1 MEPRVHRYGTVSSTM
16 NLLHR
21 LAAEGAG
28 EGTAVVAEEQLAGR
42 GSRGRAWD
50 SARGGLWLSVLLR
63 PGAVGTEL
71 LSLRVGLAAVE
82 ALQHLGPALRLGLK
96 WPNDLML
103 GDRKLGG
110 ILCEARWTGEAP
122 AWVAVGVG
130 INVRNPIPPQL
141 SSVAVALADALPAV
155 TPDAVLEAVL
165 PRLLEVDASG
175 SRLHD
180 AELDR
185 LALRDWLSGR
195 RLSGPV
201 EGYADGIGP
210 EGTLR
215 VRRDDGTVAEL
226 RAGRLELAERS
237 RSS

>member
-1 MEPRVHRYGTVSSTM
+1 MHRYGTVSSTM

-21 LAAEGAG
+21 LAANGAG

-42 GSRGRAWD
+42 GSWGRGWH
-50 SARGGLWLSVLLR
+50 SARGGLWLSILLR
-63 PGAVGTEL
+63 PDAVGTEL
-71 LSLRVGLAAVE
+71 LSLRVGLATVE
-82 ALQHLGPALRLGLK
+82 TLQLLGLGLRLGLK

-103 GDRKLGG
+103 DDRKLGG
-110 ILCEARWTGEAP
+110 ILCEARWSGDAP
-122 AWVAVGVG
+122 AWVAIGVG
-130 INVRNPIPPQL
+130 INIRNPIPPDL
-141 SSVAVALADALPAV
+141 SSVAAALADALPAL
-155 TPDAVLEAVL
+155 TPDTVLDALL
-165 PRLLEVDASG
+165 PRLREVDASS

-185 LALRDWLSGR
+185 LGVRDWLRGR
-195 RLSGPV
+195 RLAQPV

-210 EGTLR
+210 EGALR
-215 VRRDDGTVAEL
+215 VRRDDGTIAEL